1 MMSIVCVPMPS
12 RFSRVFAPIA
22 VAGLVVLVV
31 MVGSTASPPGAIAR
45 GRADSAL
52 LTRCLK
58 AVLGIGGGSATPVA
72 GSADPTLVASLAAF
86 RRTRSAADTLP
97 AAAHLREELAG
108 AGATTYDPSAA
119 VLLTRTGAH
128 AAVYGVPA
136 TISLPV
142 LPAGCGGLPQ
152 FAGVGAYLASQAD
165 ESGSGPGACMISTQL
180 VQSEPSGSSLPGE
193 ATPKPTRT
201 LTVAGAVCKS
211 EAVLSGY
218 VGALGDERLGS
229 AHELALIPDGVTA
242 ITYTLADGRRL
253 TAPVAGNLVTPPA
266 ALSIP
271 PTAHPVTA
279 TELGQQLAAHLPTTV
294 TETGAGAYQIASLTR
309 PDSLIADTVGSFSFL
324 RGLLTSSS
332 VFGSSSSGTSGAG
345 ASCSARTHRCV
356 AVTVTTTCDSHE
368 HCQTSRTIHRYRYV
382 TAKPPAGTTG
392 PDTQPTAPIVGRVN
406 RFITPPTKLT
416 LVLSGAPHRQV
427 VVLLAVNCFS
437 RNSAASA
444 GGPPLQVAVPSRTP
458 IALPGRARTFRAC
471 DVGALVISSQHG
483 PVHVTVARG

>member
-1 MMSIVCVPMPS
+1 
-12 RFSRVFAPIA
+12 VFAPIA

-31 MVGSTASPPGAIAR
+31 LVVSTVSPPGVIAR
-45 GRADSAL
+45 GRADTAL

-58 AVLGIGGGSATPVA
+58 AVLGSGGGSATPVA
-72 GSADPTLVASLAAF
+72 GSADPALVASLAVF
-86 RRTRSAADTLP
+86 RRTRSAADRLP
-97 AAAHLREELAG
+97 AGARLREELAG

-119 VLLTRTGAH
+119 VLLTRAGAH

-136 TISLPV
+136 TISLPA
-142 LPAGCGGLPQ
+142 LPAGCGGLRQ

-165 ESGSGPGACMISTQL
+165 ESGSGPGACMISTQI
-180 VQSEPSGSSLPGE
+180 VQSQPSGSSLPGE
-193 ATPKPTRT
+193 ATPKPTEM

-211 EAVLSGY
+211 EAALSGY
-218 VGALGDERLGS
+218 VGAVGDERLGFT
-229 AHELALIPDGVTA
+229 HELAMIPDGVTA
-242 ITYTLADGRRL
+242 ITYALGDGRRL
-253 TAPVAGNLVTPPA
+253 TAPVVGNLVTPPA

-294 TETGAGAYQIASLTR
+294 TETGAGVNPIAILTR

-324 RGLLTSSS
+324 RGLLALSS
-332 VFGSSSSGTSGAG
+332 VSSSSSGVSGTG
-345 ASCSARTHRCV
+345 ASCSARSHRCV

-392 PDTQPTAPIVGRVN
+392 PDTQPTGPIVGRVN
-406 RFITPPTKLT
+406 RSITPPAKLT
-416 LVLSGAPHRQV
+416 LVLSGARHRQV
-427 VVLLAVNCFS
+427 VVLLSVSCFS
-437 RNSAASA
+437 RNSAAGA

-458 IALPGRARTFRAC
+458 ITLPGRARTFRTC

-483 PVHVTVARG
+483 PVHVTVARD

>member
-1 MMSIVCVPMPS
+1 MSLRS
-12 RFSRVFAPIA
+12 SRVFAPVA
-22 VAGLVVLVV
+22 VVGLVVLVV
-31 MVGSTASPPGAIAR
+31 MVVSTASSPGAIAR
-45 GRADSAL
+45 GRGDRAL
-52 LTRCLK
+52 LTRCVK
-58 AVLGIGGGSATPVA
+58 VVLGIGGGSATPVA
-72 GSADPTLVASLAAF
+72 GSADPTLVSGLAVF
-86 RRTRSAADTLP
+86 RRARSAVDTLP
-97 AAAHLREELAG
+97 AAAHLREELAA
-108 AGATTYDPSAA
+108 AGATTYDPSPA

-142 LPAGCGGLPQ
+142 LPAGCGSLPQ

-180 VQSEPSGSSLPGE
+180 VQSEPSRSSLPGE

-242 ITYTLADGRRL
+242 ITYALADGRLL
-253 TAPVAGNLVTPPA
+253 TAPVVGNLVTPPA

-294 TETGAGAYQIASLTR
+294 TETGAYPIASLTR
-309 PDSLIADTVGSFSFL
+309 PDSLIADTVGNFSFL
-324 RGLLTSSS
+324 RGLLAPISI
-332 VFGSSSSGTSGAG
+332 SSSSSSTSSTG

-356 AVTVTTTCDSHE
+356 AVTVTTTCNSHE
-368 HCQTSRTIHRYRYV
+368 RCQTSRTIHRYRYV

-406 RFITPPTKLT
+406 RFITRPAKLT
-416 LVLSGAPHRQV
+416 LVLSGTPHHQV
-427 VVLLAVNCFS
+427 VVLLSVSCFS
-437 RNSAASA
+437 RKSAASA

-458 IALPGRARTFRAC
+458 IALPGPARTFRAC

>member
-1 MMSIVCVPMPS
+1 MSIVCVPMS
-12 RFSRVFAPIA
+12 LRSSRVFAPVA
-22 VAGLVVLVV
+22 VVGVVVLVV
-31 MVGSTASPPGAIAR
+31 MVVSTASSPGAIAR
-45 GRADSAL
+45 GRGDRAL
-52 LTRCLK
+52 LTRCVK
-58 AVLGIGGGSATPVA
+58 VVLGIGGGSATPVA

-86 RRTRSAADTLP
+86 RRARSAADTLP
-97 AAAHLREELAG
+97 AAAHLREELAA

-119 VLLTRTGAH
+119 VLLTRSGTH

-136 TISLPV
+136 TILLPV
-142 LPAGCGGLPQ
+142 LPTGCGSLPQ

-242 ITYTLADGRRL
+242 ITYTLADGRRF
-253 TAPVAGNLVTPPA
+253 TAPVAGNMVTPPA

-271 PTAHPVTA
+271 PTARPVTA
-279 TELGQQLAAHLPTTV
+279 AELGQQLAAHLPTTV
-294 TETGAGAYQIASLTR
+294 TETGTGEYPIASLTR

-324 RGLLTSSS
+324 RGLLAPSSI
-332 VFGSSSSGTSGAG
+332 SSSSSSISSTG

-368 HCQTSRTIHRYRYV
+368 RCQTSRTIHRYRYV
-382 TAKPPAGTTG
+382 TARPPAGTTG
-392 PDTQPTAPIVGRVN
+392 PDTQPTAPIVGRVS
-406 RFITPPTKLT
+406 RFITRPAKLR

-427 VVLLAVNCFS
+427 VVLLAVSCFS

-458 IALPGRARTFRAC
+458 IALPGPARTFRAC